1 MKIRLKEGT
10 YYLYGKEMDL
20 TGYVFDLVK
29 EYKVGRRGGNITVDG
44 GSCKGFP
51 NHPIRIAVS
60 GPNCYDA
67 ADGTEVFEAPAAEYA
82 EPDEGPAVEETDE
95 EIIERLRVRFAM
107 LEDMTKAVKGGAVR
121 AMIVSGPPGVGK
133 SFGVE
138 RVLDRYAMLQ
148 TLGGPSKHEVI
159 KGAMSPIG
167 LYCKLYKYADK
178 DNVIVFDDCD
188 SIFTDETSLNLL
200 KAALDSKKSRM
211 IHWNTDSHKLKNEG
225 VPDQFRFEGSAIFI
239 TNLKFNK
246 FRGKLRDHLEALE
259 SRCHYIDLTIDTDR
273 EKMLRIRQLTKDGML
288 NDYNFSDAQQQEII
302 EYVDENRKRV
312 TELSLR
318 TVLKVSDLVKAFPTS
333 WKEMSEATVMRRV

>member
-1 MKIRLKEGT
+1 MQVKLKEGT
-10 YYLYGKEMDL
+10 YNIQGKPVDL
-20 TGYVFDLVK
+20 TGYVFKLVNG
-29 EYKVGRRGGNITVDG
+29 YKVGTRGGYITVDG
-44 GSCKGFP
+44 ASVSGFP
-51 NHPIRIAVS
+51 DRSIRILVS
-60 GPNCYDA
+60 KADCYEPLE
-67 ADGTEVFEAPAAEYA
+67 GEALFDTTIEDPVTQ
-82 EPDEGPAVEETDE
+82 DPAVEETDD
-95 EIIERLRVRFAM
+95 EIIERLRVRFNM
-107 LEDMTKAVKGGAVR
+107 LEDMTKAVKKGDVR

-138 RVLDRYAMLQ
+138 RVLDRYNMVQ
-148 TLGGPSKHEVI
+148 TLGGPKKHEVI

-200 KAALDSKKSRM
+200 KAALDSKKSRT

-273 EKMLRIRQLTKDGML
+273 EKMLRIRQLTNDGML
-288 NDYNFSDAQQQEII
+288 ADYNFTDAQKEEII
-302 EYVDENRKRV
+302 NYVDENRKRV
-312 TELSLR
+312 HELSLR
-318 TVLKVSDLVKAFPTS
+318 TVLKVSDLVRAFPNS
-333 WKEMSEATVMRRV
+333 WRDMAEVTVMRRV

>member
-29 EYKVGRRGGNITVDG
+29 GYKVGRRGGNVTVDG
-44 GSCKGFP
+44 SSCKGFP
-51 NHPIRIAVS
+51 SHPIRIAVS
-60 GPNCYDA
+60 GPDCYEAVDGEDMLEDTA
-67 ADGTEVFEAPAAEYA
+67 TEADTATA
-82 EPDEGPAVEETDE
+82 GPAVEETDD
-95 EIIERLRVRFAM
+95 EIIERLRVRFTM
-107 LEDMTKAVKGGAVR
+107 LEDMTKAVKKGDVR

-138 RVLDRYAMLQ
+138 RVLDRYNMVNS
-148 TLGGPSKHEVI
+148 LGGPKKHEVI

-200 KAALDSKKSRM
+200 KAALDSKKSRT

-225 VPDQFRFEGSAIFI
+225 VPEQFQFDGSAIFI

-273 EKMLRIRQLTKDGML
+273 EKMLRIRQLVRDGML
-288 NDYNFSDAQQQEII
+288 AEYNFDDARKEEII
-302 EYVDENRKRV
+302 EYVNENRKRV
-312 TELSLR
+312 HELSLR
-318 TVLKVSDLVKAFPTS
+318 TVLKVSDLVRAFPNN
-333 WKEMSEATVMRRV
+333 WRDMAEVTVMRRV